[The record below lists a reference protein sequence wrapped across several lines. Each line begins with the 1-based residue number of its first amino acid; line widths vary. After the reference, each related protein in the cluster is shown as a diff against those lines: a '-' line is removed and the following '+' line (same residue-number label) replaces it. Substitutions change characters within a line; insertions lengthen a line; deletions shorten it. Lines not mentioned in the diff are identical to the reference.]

1 MYLKELTLLKRE
13 ERGPQELIVSRMQ
26 VIVSGRTAEACVVH
40 DPLHV
45 AYTPEDALCL
55 RTTDEL
61 RRRIMAEI
69 ERSIF
74 KGLR

>member
-13 ERGPQELIVSRMQ
+13 GRGTQELFEQSLQERIEQAV
-26 VIVSGRTAEACVVH
+26 EANAVH
-40 DPLHV
+40 DHLHV

-61 RRRIMAEI
+61 RRRVMAEI